1 MNLMRKKFYL
11 EDLQIDPDDVEDAI
25 REELERMGIN
35 FTKFYSIEVAVEYF
49 PREDDN
55 EINS

>member
-11 EDLQIDPDDVEDAI
+11 EDLQIDPDYVEDAI
-25 REELERMGIN
+25 REELQELGIN
-35 FTKFYSIEVAVEYF
+35 FTKFYSIEVAVEYV
-49 PREDDN
+49 PQEDDN

>member
-1 MNLMRKKFYL
+1 MTIKKIEFYL

-35 FTKFYSIEVAVEYF
+35 FTKFYSIKVAVEYV
-49 PREDDN
+49 PQ
-55 EINS
+55 EIKDAKF

>member
-35 FTKFYSIEVAVEYF
+35 FTKFYSIKVAVEYV
-49 PREDDN
+49 PQEDDD
-55 EINS
+55 E

>member
-25 REELERMGIN
+25 REELQELGIN
-35 FTKFYSIEVAVEYF
+35 FTKFRSIEVVVDYF
-49 PREDDN
+49 SQENDD
-55 EINS
+55 E

>member
-1 MNLMRKKFYL
+1 MTIKKIEFYL

-35 FTKFYSIEVAVEYF
+35 FTKFE
-49 PREDDN
+49 
-55 EINS
+55 